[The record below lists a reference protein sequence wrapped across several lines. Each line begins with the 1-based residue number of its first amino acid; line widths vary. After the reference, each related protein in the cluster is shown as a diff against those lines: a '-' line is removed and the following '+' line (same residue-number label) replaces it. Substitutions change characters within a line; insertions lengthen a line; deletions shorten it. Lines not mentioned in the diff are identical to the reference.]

1 MIIRGINMTKIKL
14 ESPGFMVHKKLK
26 SMSQSYGVM
35 MTGVPAEVLGQ
46 MQAERSIPSIN
57 KTGNLKQ
64 QIAKEVSK
72 VCHMM
77 TEHTQSCGQ
86 ASNDVCELLLGKIE
100 AEKFH
105 FTKYEALSADGD
117 NLKNVL
123 ENTAPSSTNLLIR
136 FEIDREDPPIVLV
149 KTKNENFNPETAVR
163 NKIYLLENKLYFLD
177 KIGNLFNLG
186 PGKKKCTQLFNAI
199 GDSAEYSLCDPFVLE
214 EPEKPEDF
222 AISEIVD
229 IFNEQKERFDFWIGS
244 HSFTIYIP
252 QTLGESPRQFYPYQA
267 YFGSHTLQ
275 DWFVSDKDEY
285 LSRIGIDK
293 YIEKLAVLGKTTNT
307 KERSDIYAEF
317 FSKRGREA
325 FFCAH
330 LNEKRQPLRV
340 KFKITE
346 INPELALKNLQETQE
361 FIDTHPGEN
370 PSDKVENYRNRAK
383 LAMTEH
389 LESLLDIKPESSPSL
404 FWKNVDKKEQ
414 EMTDSSRYKKGPS

>member
-1 MIIRGINMTKIKL
+1 MIVRGINMTKIKL

-26 SMSQSYGVM
+26 SMSQNYGVM

-77 TEHTQSCGQ
+77 TEPTQSCGQ

-105 FTKYEALSADGD
+105 FTKYETLSADGD

-186 PGKKKCTQLFNAI
+186 PGKKNVRSYSTQL
-199 GDSAEYSLCDPFVLE
+199 
-214 EPEKPEDF
+214 
-222 AISEIVD
+222 
-229 IFNEQKERFDFWIGS
+229 
-244 HSFTIYIP
+244 
-252 QTLGESPRQFYPYQA
+252 
-267 YFGSHTLQ
+267 
-275 DWFVSDKDEY
+275 
-285 LSRIGIDK
+285 
-293 YIEKLAVLGKTTNT
+293 
-307 KERSDIYAEF
+307 
-317 FSKRGREA
+317 
-325 FFCAH
+325 
-330 LNEKRQPLRV
+330 
-340 KFKITE
+340 
-346 INPELALKNLQETQE
+346 ETQQNIV
-361 FIDTHPGEN
+361 FVILLFL
-370 PSDKVENYRNRAK
+370 K
-383 LAMTEH
+383 
-389 LESLLDIKPESSPSL
+389 SLINLKIL
-404 FWKNVDKKEQ
+404 Q
-414 EMTDSSRYKKGPS
+414 